1 MHQGWYQDSHQ
12 GWYLSWYLWDTSVGT
27 KAGSTAGTRTSH
39 PSQLACLFLIGEG
52 TYRDDFYDFFEA
64 GGSQTIGSRIIR

>member
-1 MHQGWYQDSHQ
+1 M
-12 GWYLSWYLWDTSVGT
+12 
-27 KAGSTAGTRTSH
+27 ASH
-39 PSQLACLFLIGEG
+39 PSNLLAFLIGKG